1 MEKQKHTAPQRLPLQ
16 AEGFPRLVQGR
27 VHQVPQQLPDMEQHR
42 GSQMRWIGGEG
53 HGAAG
58 SCRIRIVLGNLT
70 RHT

>member
-27 VHQVPQQLPDMEQHR
+27 VHQVPQQLPDLEQRR
-42 GSQMRWIGGEG
+42 GSQTRWIGGEG

-58 SCRIRIVLGNLT
+58 FCRIRIVLGSLT